1 MAGGMLQPE
10 TVGRPYLAVAA
21 SVCALFWTG
30 SAAAAT
36 RILAVGDFGVGGATE
51 REQGAAMRKFEA
63 KHPADALVTLGDND
77 YTENPRA
84 FHRNW
89 TLSFGWLEAAGV
101 SVSGTLGNH
110 DVRVD
115 GGRYEFD
122 ELDMPR
128 AHYKRIFGNIQLFIL
143 NSNKVNARQTA
154 WLGRVL
160 PASTA
165 RWQIVVLHHPAWTCA
180 GYRSNAAVVDRW
192 VPLFQQH
199 GVDLVLS
206 GHDHNYQRFAEWHG
220 VRYVVHGG
228 GGAHLYPIEQCP
240 NSYPRRRFA
249 RAVHGFLS
257 IRARDD
263 VMRVS
268 AVTRRRR
275 VIDRATIYP

>member
-10 TVGRPYLAVAA
+10 TVSRPHLALAA
-21 SVCALFWTG
+21 GVCALLWTG

-36 RILAVGDFGVGGATE
+36 RILAVGDFGVGGTTE
-51 REQGAAMRKFEA
+51 RDTGAAMRKFDA

-77 YTENPRA
+77 YTENPRT

-101 SVSGTLGNH
+101 SVSGALGNH
-110 DVRVD
+110 DIRVD

-128 AHYKRIFGNIQLFIL
+128 AHYKRTVGNIQLFIL

-160 PASTA
+160 PASTT
-165 RWQIVVLHHPAWTCA
+165 RWQIVVLHHPAWTCGA
-180 GYRSNAAVVDRW
+180 YRSNAAVVDRW

-228 GGAHLYPIEQCP
+228 GGAHLYPVEPCP
-240 NSYPRRRFA
+240 NGYPRRRFA
-249 RAVHGFLS
+249 GAVHGFLS
-257 IRARDD
+257 IRARED